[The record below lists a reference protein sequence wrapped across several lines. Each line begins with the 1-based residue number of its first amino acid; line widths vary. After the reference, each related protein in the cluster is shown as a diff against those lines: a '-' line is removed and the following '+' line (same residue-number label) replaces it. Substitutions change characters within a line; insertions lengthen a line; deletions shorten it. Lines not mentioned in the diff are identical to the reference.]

1 MDGEEGQERPL
12 TVVIVTLDF
21 YLAKPGPGDPTT
33 SICTGGALRQ
43 VPVVRVFG
51 HTPTG
56 QSACVHVH
64 GVFPFFYIQVPPG
77 RSDAEGEGFLGLLAE
92 GLEKAMHLHQSASGL
107 GRPGAVYVYDIRRVV
122 GWTSIYGHGGTG
134 DFLQI
139 WATLPQH
146 ASVMAHLLQQGAV
159 MSTSFQPFEVH
170 LPYLLHFLDSFGL
183 GGMRELAVNGR
194 TAASRGRPREVDFPY
209 HPTWK
214 AQLGRGGAKRLLR
227 GQGTPWW
234 SDPRR
239 PQSVHPKVSSCDVE
253 VDCRA
258 ADLLAPAAATASASA
273 SAETCGGRSVQE
285 RTRGWICETLREL
298 WRDEE
303 RRCAALGLTVP
314 WGSEPA
320 PEPGAPGDGRAELTP
335 DIMEE
340 CMMQQLMAQGRSA
353 VGIQTSS
360 PSPAKRAQVD
370 NGVWS
375 QECEASREKVSPK
388 FLEAVQGLEVALS
401 QRLPPPANSA
411 TAALLDGGYD
421 LCEEAE
427 EDALT
432 EPDSACGSTEI
443 DEDADAPGNNGN
455 DVCAPTQL
463 DISTTQV
470 DVLPEGW
477 SPLKPADLFPDLNE
491 RQVEEPAGA
500 GNEGRTGDVP
510 QGEPLPPAKG
520 FYSEPE
526 DLPKELVLEQA
537 GIWEYWQ
544 APPKYEVSQQC
555 LPKSGEEEE
564 GDVITRFDNA
574 GRLTTLRRKNTEG
587 PGLAKIRRASLSQ
600 VTPPTPAPVRPLRQA
615 AEAPV
620 LFGRLLVLEVLELPT
635 ELQSASEIGAVAYCL
650 RDEWV
655 RSLLADSAG
664 EASYEDALG
673 VICKAPAPQLGAH
686 VSVQEMDSELAIFE
700 AVVDLVRATDPAVV
714 MGYDIVKGALG
725 VLFARAKA
733 LGLRGFP
740 QRLARVEGHSG
751 PSEAPVL
758 ASQAVPGSPS
768 ADRGPRKLY
777 PPEQV
782 SGGMDLPGRLVLN
795 VWRVLRGEAKLQSSS
810 LQTAMQVLLGE
821 TLPLLP
827 SAAMAKRWATPA
839 SRTEACEVL
848 LCRTGCSLRLLDS
861 LNVLP
866 RAAEAARMLG
876 LDVLSV
882 LSRGSQ
888 YRVEG
893 LLSRAA
899 HQDCMLLLSPS
910 RAQVAS
916 QRGAECIP
924 LVMEPRSGFYFDPVV
939 VLDFQSLYPSIIIAY
954 NLCFST
960 CVGRLQ
966 SHAQGISKL
975 GVLEAYEQPNCRAE
989 DLSVTPNEAIFL
1001 KRSKKPGI
1009 LPRMLYE
1016 ILQTRIMVKKAL
1028 KQLKGESSEARARLL
1043 DARQFGLKMIANVTY
1058 GYTGASFS
1066 GRMPCVDLA
1075 DAIVQTA
1082 RRTLERAV
1090 RWVEREIPAAEV
1102 LYGDTDSMFVRL
1114 PGRSKEQA
1122 FEIGAH
1128 IAKQVTSHNPR
1139 PVELQMDKV
1148 YWPCCLASKKRYV
1161 GHAWSSPTDAAPVFD
1176 AKGIET
1182 VRRDQCAATQHLL
1195 RGALEDFF
1203 ESRGDLSRLKRF
1215 LRRHVDRIREGRF
1228 TVQDFIFHHEVR
1240 PPDEYRGQGPL
1251 AAQAVRRSGM
1261 SWPSPG
1267 ERFSFVVAQ
1276 GPPGSRLAD
1285 VAVVPGDVTGGR
1297 PVAAEVHPPLYLD
1310 IEYYLER
1317 QVGPALHRLFML
1329 VRGPNGQQ
1337 GYVDVRMWR
1346 RWHLWA
1352 PSSEPS
1358 QKAARPADSGWR
1370 QALSF
1375 ALPAGKKQYLGCWR
1389 PWAGASTGSADCRAA
1404 GKCASAAPVRPPW
1417 RRTVATST
1425 ARTSSERSMRSCS

>member
-273 SAETCGGRSVQE
+273 SAETCGEGRSVQE

-491 RQVEEPAGA
+491 RQVEDPAGA
-500 GNEGRTGDVP
+500 GNQGRTGDVP

-587 PGLAKIRRASLSQ
+587 PG
-600 VTPPTPAPVRPLRQA
+600 
-615 AEAPV
+615 
-620 LFGRLLVLEVLELPT
+620 
-635 ELQSASEIGAVAYCL
+635 
-650 RDEWV
+650 
-655 RSLLADSAG
+655 
-664 EASYEDALG
+664 
-673 VICKAPAPQLGAH
+673 
-686 VSVQEMDSELAIFE
+686 
-700 AVVDLVRATDPAVV
+700 
-714 MGYDIVKGALG
+714 
-725 VLFARAKA
+725 
-733 LGLRGFP
+733 
-740 QRLARVEGHSG
+740 
-751 PSEAPVL
+751 
-758 ASQAVPGSPS
+758 
-768 ADRGPRKLY
+768 PRKLY

-782 SGGMDLPGRLVLN
+782 SGGMELPGRLVLN

-1297 PVAAEVHPPLYLD
+1297 PVAPEVHPPLYLD

-1337 GYVDVRMWR
+1337 GYVDVRRWIAEGPRSR
-1346 RWHLWA
+1346 RRDVAAMASVGSVFGAKPKGCAACGQRLA
-1352 PSSEPS
+1352 PGAVLCTACREEAVPRLLE
-1358 QKAARPADSGWR
+1358 AMGRR
-1370 QALSF
+1370 QHWERRLQSCREVCF
-1375 ALPAGKKQYLGCWR
+1375 RC
-1389 PWAGASTGSADCRAA
+1389 TGSAAMEEDCRNIYCQNFFRKVNAQLQLST
-1404 GKCASAAPVRPPW
+1404 CTAPQSWPPEW
-1417 RRTVATST
+1417 
-1425 ARTSSERSMRSCS
+1425 